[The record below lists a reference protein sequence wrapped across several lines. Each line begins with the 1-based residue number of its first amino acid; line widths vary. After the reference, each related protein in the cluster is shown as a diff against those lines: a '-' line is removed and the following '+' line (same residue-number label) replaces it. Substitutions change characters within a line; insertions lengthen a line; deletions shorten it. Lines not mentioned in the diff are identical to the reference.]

1 MGIPMGHA
9 SGLRWTNAR
18 VVSVS
23 GVHAHAGAFSVLA
36 AATHSV
42 LVSLMRTPGAVVI
55 AVDPTTTTTDR
66 DRDRGAAGPVDHPT
80 IARQSVGLWARMRM
94 D

>member
-42 LVSLMRTPGAVVI
+42 LVSLMRTPRAVVI
-55 AVDPTTTTTDR
+55 AVDPTTADR

-80 IARQSVGLWARMRM
+80 IARQSVGLWVRMRM